1 MTLATIEPATT
12 ILSPE
17 IEACYNEV
25 MSITLVTKFDIAR
38 TKQTD
43 LLGLTLPQLQQWLVE
58 RGEAPFRAKQ
68 LYSWLYKHLVTDFS
82 AMTNLPQ
89 ALRNRL
95 AQEACIGPMVVRS
108 ELASKDDRTRKIL
121 LELSDGKLIESVLM
135 LYPPI
140 GARSVAPAKGTGRS
154 TSGRPQGAPLHVS
167 SAGNVVAPLAG
178 ARSMTGARATVCV
191 STQAGCAFGCT
202 FCATGQMGF
211 DRHLSAGE
219 IVAQV
224 LFFARELRT
233 APWSAMGDREDHL
246 SSHEMTSPSTGHG
259 RGDPRGRP
267 QIGRPGVVP
276 PIDHITNIVL
286 MGMGEPL
293 HNYDNVLQAL
303 RILNSADGFNLGA
316 RHMTVSTVGLIP
328 AIRKLSQEPLQ
339 VNLAISLHAPTDEM
353 RSHTMPVNKKY
364 PLKELLAACKDYIA
378 ATGRQV
384 TFEYVLLAGVNDTA
398 ECAHQLG
405 ALLAPLKQFA
415 HVNCIPVNATSAD
428 YRPPGGEAIRA
439 FRNILFE
446 HGVSNSVRAERGDD
460 IAAACGQLRTRFEK
474 SVRKR

>member
-1 MTLATIEPATT
+1 
-12 ILSPE
+12 
-17 IEACYNEV
+17 
-25 MSITLVTKFDIAR
+25 MSIMPITKSN
-38 TKQTD
+38 TNSLKKTD
-43 LLGLTLPQLQQWLVE
+43 LLSLTLPQVQQWFVE
-58 RGEAPFRAKQ
+58 RGEPPFRAKQ
-68 LYSWLYKHLVTDFS
+68 LFSWLYQRLVTDFS

-89 ALRNRL
+89 SLRSQL
-95 AQEACIGPMVVRS
+95 AQEASIGPMVVRS
-108 ELASKDDRTRKIL
+108 EQHSKDDRTRKIL
-121 LELSDGKLIESVLM
+121 LELDDGKLIESVLM

-140 GARSVAPAKGTGRS
+140 GE
-154 TSGRPQGAPLHVS
+154 S
-167 SAGNVVAPLAG
+167 S
-178 ARSMTGARATVCV
+178 ARATVCV

-211 DRHLSAGE
+211 DRHLTAGE

-224 LFFARELRT
+224 LFFARELRD
-233 APWSAMGDREDHL
+233 APWSAKGL
-246 SSHEMTSPSTGHG
+246 
-259 RGDPRGRP
+259 
-267 QIGRPGVVP
+267 PGSA

-303 RILNSADGFNLGA
+303 RILNNLDGFNLGA
-316 RHMTVSTVGLIP
+316 RHMTVSTVGLVP

-339 VNLAISLHAPTDEM
+339 VNLAISLHAPTDEL
-353 RSHTMPVNKKY
+353 RGRTMPINKKY
-364 PLKELLAACKDYIA
+364 PLEELLAACKDYIA

-398 ECAHQLG
+398 AH
-405 ALLAPLKQFA
+405 AHLLSELLVPLKQFA

-428 YRPPGGEAIRA
+428 YKSPSGESIRA

-474 SVRKR
+474 NRNQQ

>member
-1 MTLATIEPATT
+1 
-12 ILSPE
+12 
-17 IEACYNEV
+17 
-25 MSITLVTKFDIAR
+25 MSIMPITKSNTNSI
-38 TKQTD
+38 KKTD
-43 LLGLTLPQLQQWLVE
+43 LLSLTLPQMQQWLVE
-58 RGEAPFRAKQ
+58 RGEPSFRAKQ
-68 LYSWLYKHLVTDFS
+68 LFSWLYQRLVTDFS

-89 ALRNRL
+89 SLRSQL
-95 AQEACIGPMVVRS
+95 AQEASIGPMIVRS
-108 ELASKDDRTRKIL
+108 EQHSKDDRTRKIL
-121 LELSDGKLIESVLM
+121 LELDDGKLIESVLM

-140 GARSVAPAKGTGRS
+140 GESSV
-154 TSGRPQGAPLHVS
+154 
-167 SAGNVVAPLAG
+167 
-178 ARSMTGARATVCV
+178 RATVCV

-211 DRHLSAGE
+211 DRHLTAGE

-224 LFFARELRT
+224 LFFARELRD
-233 APWSAMGDREDHL
+233 APWSAKGL
-246 SSHEMTSPSTGHG
+246 
-259 RGDPRGRP
+259 
-267 QIGRPGVVP
+267 PGSA

-303 RILNSADGFNLGA
+303 RILNNLDGFNLGA
-316 RHMTVSTVGLIP
+316 RHMTVSTVGLVP

-339 VNLAISLHAPTDEM
+339 VNLAISLHAPTDEL
-353 RSHTMPVNKKY
+353 RGQTMPINKKY
-364 PLKELLAACKDYIA
+364 PLEELLAACKDYIT

-398 ECAHQLG
+398 EYAH
-405 ALLAPLKQFA
+405 LLSELLVPLKQFA

-428 YRPPGGEAIRA
+428 YKSPSGESIRA

-474 SVRKR
+474 NRNQQ

>member
-1 MTLATIEPATT
+1 MSVI
-12 ILSPE
+12 
-17 IEACYNEV
+17 
-25 MSITLVTKFDIAR
+25 SITRPNANNINK
-38 TKQTD
+38 TD
-43 LLGLTLPQLQQWLVE
+43 LLGLTLPEMQEWLVE
-58 RGEAPFRAKQ
+58 RGEPPFRAKQ
-68 LYSWLYKHLVTDFS
+68 LYSWLYRHLVTGFS

-89 ALRNRL
+89 VLRDRL
-95 AQEACIGPMVVRS
+95 VQEASIGPMVVRS
-108 ELASKDDRTRKIL
+108 ELHSKDDRTRKIL

-140 GARSVAPAKGTGRS
+140 AMRSLAPARGAT
-154 TSGRPQGAPLHVS
+154 TSHSRVHS
-167 SAGNVVAPLAG
+167 GNVVAPLAG
-178 ARSMTGARATVCV
+178 ARATVCV
-191 STQAGCAFGCT
+191 SSQAGCAFGCT

-233 APWSAMGDREDHL
+233 APWAAEGLPGSA
-246 SSHEMTSPSTGHG
+246 
-259 RGDPRGRP
+259 
-267 QIGRPGVVP
+267 

-293 HNYDNVLQAL
+293 HNYDNVLRVL
-303 RILNSADGFNLGA
+303 RILNSPDGFNLGA
-316 RHMTVSTVGLIP
+316 RHMTVSTVGLVP

-339 VNLAISLHAPTDEM
+339 VNLAISLHAPTDEL
-353 RSHTMPVNKKY
+353 RSQTMPVNKKY
-364 PLKELLAACKDYIA
+364 PLLELLSACRDYID

-398 ECAHQLG
+398 QSAHQLG
-405 ALLAPLKQFA
+405 ELLAPLKQFA

-439 FRNILFE
+439 FRDILFE

-460 IAAACGQLRTRFEK
+460 IAAACGQLRTRFE
-474 SVRKR
+474 RNRNHQ